1 MEMDTAV
8 VSVAAVFFNKTASIT
23 AIPGQKT
30 LHWQLSKVIISG
42 RYNGHCEAI
51 N

>member
-23 AIPGQKT
+23 AIHGQTT

-42 RYNGHCEAI
+42 MYNCNFEAI